1 MKLSIWLVAIIA
13 SSDAYRRV
21 GKHNYRRN
29 RPTPKRTILQNRL
42 ANGMIHFSE
51 LLKNIQKA
59 QAGMEAQNVAIRQ
72 LAKMKEIVETY
83 K

>member
-1 MKLSIWLVAIIA
+1 
-13 SSDAYRRV
+13 
-21 GKHNYRRN
+21 
-29 RPTPKRTILQNRL
+29 
-42 ANGMIHFSE
+42 MIHFSE